1 MLQRQLPPSAASFS
15 TEAELLKKKRLPLE
29 DAQRSS
35 YAGTPSAAKYG
46 DEDEDFVDVNAA
58 PSASASASAAATST
72 SFATASSYATE
83 PETPNPEGRPRMSSL
98 LNPRTPVILTSKP
111 VFSTLH
117 KKRNESESG

>member
-46 DEDEDFVDVNAA
+46 DEDEDFVDVNATTA
-58 PSASASASAAATST
+58 ASATAASASSSSAAA
-72 SFATASSYATE
+72 SYATE
-83 PETPNPEGRPRMSSL
+83 PETPNPEGRTRMSSL

-111 VFSTLH
+111 VFSSIH